1 MTFSTFTVLCNYRD
15 CLVLEHFFTQKQTCV
30 HEAVSHSSF
39 LPVSSSCTIFCVFV
53 DKHLGCFY
61 FFLFVWF
68 LAIVDNAAMNVC
80 VSILCAPMFL
90 LGIHLEVALLGRIVI
105 LFDLLRNHQTVHSGC
120 HILYSSQQH
129 CSPTPPSLFQDLSH
143 LENGTPTSRP
153 SLPMRMDTA
162 SS

>member
-30 HEAVSHSSF
+30 HEAGTLPSF
-39 LPVSSSCTIFCVFV
+39 LFLAPVPYFV
-53 DKHLGCFY
+53 YLLINTWVVSTFVC
-61 FFLFVWF
+61 LFVFWLLSTMLLWTFVYQF
-68 LAIVDNAAMNVC
+68 LC
-80 VSILCAPMFL
+80 GPMFL
-90 LGIHLEVALLGRIVI
+90 LGIYLGVALLGRIVI

-143 LENGTPTSRP
+143 LENGTPT
-153 SLPMRMDTA
+153 
-162 SS
+162 